1 MPAPPKMLTRFQ
13 GTRASTWLTGTPGI
27 LLQFRQVQRPAQ
39 RTPVVSGGS
48 GLRRQENHHRRQSS
62 DAAPGGVRR
71 SKRLIDRVPDS
82 PPSALVRILVPT
94 RSDGTLGDVDGFERC
109 SHGQGQSG
117 SGEPLPRRERRKALL
132 VFLSSLERW
141 SRTEEGL
148 LTPSPTFA
156 NDAQPP
162 TGQRRLN
169 LSLVTATRHAP
180 KSSIKGRARRPES
193 GRQPSPA
200 RRYRRIDVDAD
211 KLRGEHKTSLG
222 TR

>member
-1 MPAPPKMLTRFQ
+1 MV
-13 GTRASTWLTGTPGI
+13 STGAHLG
-27 LLQFRQVQRPAQ
+27 R
-39 RTPVVSGGS
+39 
-48 GLRRQENHHRRQSS
+48 
-62 DAAPGGVRR
+62 
-71 SKRLIDRVPDS
+71 DRVVQGNHFHAE
-82 PPSALVRILVPT
+82 SA
-94 RSDGTLGDVDGFERC
+94 
-109 SHGQGQSG
+109 
-117 SGEPLPRRERRKALL
+117 RKALL

-141 SRTEEGL
+141 SRTEEGQ